1 VRARITAPAAIAL
14 AAALACAALA
24 AGPQGAAP
32 EAGAQVLSPFERQFS
47 AVKYLDAY
55 FGLPSAKMEVRPG
68 DANVPFTVAIA
79 NVGAHDITGIRG
91 QLSLPLA
98 LSAHDGARA
107 AVADAEDNANAGE
120 TFFLT
125 FYVNVDEDA
134 SIGDHPAAVRVDYS
148 RVRESGT
155 RNEFFE
161 IDIEVTGDSVID
173 ASARDAFITS
183 LRENAVTIDVSNSG
197 TAQVSSVEV
206 TVSGTQDDSSQSMSN
221 LDNVVI
227 RESSWDL
234 GNIGPGGSGQLNATV
249 YVPGSLRED
258 VLRVPLDIS
267 YINAQGD
274 TQSAMRVVDLYV
286 RGLIDARIYGVR
298 VADLAGNPTIVGDV
312 INEGNEDALFGF
324 VTLVPLAGSNLVG
337 TTQFID
343 EIEVDSPV
351 PFSMPVE
358 FEGEA
363 RYGDHDVRV
372 DVRFKDSTREETV
385 ISLEAT
391 VTIPEPP
398 AEEEGPDGMF
408 ALLLA
413 APAAAVAAVL
423 VRRRRARRA
432 AAAQ

>member
-1 VRARITAPAAIAL
+1 MRARTAATAAIAL
-14 AAALACAALA
+14 AAALACAAV
-24 AGPQGAAP
+24 PGAPWAD
-32 EAGAQVLSPFERQFS
+32 AQVRSPFETQFG

-55 FGLPSAKMEVRPG
+55 FGLPAAKMEVRPG
-68 DANVPFTVAIA
+68 DANVPFTVAAA

-98 LSAHDGARA
+98 LSAHDGSRA
-107 AVADAEDNANAGE
+107 AVADAEGNANAGE
-120 TFFLT
+120 TFYLT
-125 FYVNVDEDA
+125 FYVDVDETA
-134 SIGDHPAAVRVDYS
+134 SIGEHPAAVRVDYS

-161 IDIEVTGDSVID
+161 FAIDVTGDSVID
-173 ASARDAFITS
+173 ASAQDAFITS
-183 LRENAVTIDVSNSG
+183 LRENRVTIDVSNSG
-197 TAQVSSVEV
+197 TAQVSGVEV

-234 GNIGPGGSGQLNATV
+234 GNIGPGESGELGATI
-249 YVPGSLRED
+249 YVPGSLSGE

-267 YINAQGD
+267 YINTQGD
-274 TQSAMRVVDLYV
+274 SQSATRVVDLYV
-286 RGLIDARIYGVR
+286 RGLIDARIYDVR

-324 VTLVPLAGSNLVG
+324 VTLVPLGGSNLAG
-337 TTQFID
+337 TTLFID
-343 EIEVDSPV
+343 EIEIDSPV

-363 RYGDHDVRV
+363 RYGDHDIRV
-372 DVRFKDSTREETV
+372 DVRFKDSTREETIV
-385 ISLEAT
+385 SLEAT

-398 AEEEGPDGMF
+398 AEEENPQGMYI
-408 ALLLA
+408 LLLA

-423 VRRRRARRA
+423 VRRRRARRRA
-432 AAAQ
+432 DVQ

>member
-1 VRARITAPAAIAL
+1 MRPRAAAAIAL
-14 AAALACAALA
+14 AAIAACAAA
-24 AGPQGAAP
+24 PWVSPGAD
-32 EAGAQVLSPFERQFS
+32 AQVQSPFERQFG

-68 DANVPFTVAIA
+68 DANVPFTVAVA

-98 LSAHDGARA
+98 LSAHDGSRA

-125 FYVNVDEDA
+125 FYVNVGEDA

-148 RVRESGT
+148 RIRESGT

-161 IDIEVTGDSVID
+161 FAVEVTGDSVID
-173 ASARDAFITS
+173 ASAQDAFITS
-183 LRENAVTIDVSNSG
+183 LRETTVAIDVSNSG

-206 TVSGTQDDSSQSMSN
+206 TVSNPQDDSSQSMSN

-234 GNIGPGGSGQLNATV
+234 GNIGPGGSGRLEATI
-249 YVPGSLRED
+249 YVPGSVRED

-274 TQSAMRVVDLYV
+274 AQSVTRVVDFYV
-286 RGLIDARIYGVR
+286 RGLIDARIYDVR
-298 VADLAGNPTIVGDV
+298 VSDLAGNPTIVGYV

-324 VTLVPLAGSNLVG
+324 VTLAPLGGSNLVEA
-337 TTQFID
+337 TQFID
-343 EIEVDSPV
+343 EIETDSPV
-351 PFSMPVE
+351 PFSVPVE

-372 DVRFKDSTREETV
+372 DVRFKDSTREET
-385 ISLEAT
+385 ILSLETT

-398 AEEEGPDGMF
+398 AEEEGPDMML
-408 ALLLA
+408 AVLLA

-423 VRRRRARRA
+423 VRRRRARRRA
-432 AAAQ
+432 AVQ

>member
-1 VRARITAPAAIAL
+1 MSVRMAPAAAIAL
-14 AAALACAALA
+14 AAFLACAAV
-24 AGPQGAAP
+24 PGALPGTAP
-32 EAGAQVLSPFERQFS
+32 EADAQTPSPFDRKFG

-55 FGLPSAKMEVRPG
+55 FGLPAAKMEVRPG
-68 DANVPFTVAIA
+68 DANVPFTVAVA

-98 LSAHDGARA
+98 LSAHDGSRA

-120 TFFLT
+120 TFYLT
-125 FYVNVDEDA
+125 FYVDVDETA
-134 SIGDHPAAVRVDYS
+134 SIGEHPAAVRVDYS

-161 IDIEVTGDSVID
+161 FAMDVTGDSVID

-183 LRENAVTIDVSNSG
+183 LRENRVTIDVSNSG
-197 TAQVSSVEV
+197 TAQVSGVEV
-206 TVSGTQDDSSQSMSN
+206 TVSGAQDSTQSMSN

-234 GNIGPGGSGQLNATV
+234 GNIDPGGSGELGATI
-249 YVPGSLRED
+249 YVPGSLSGE

-274 TQSAMRVVDLYV
+274 TQSVTRVVDLYV
-286 RGLIDARIYGVR
+286 RGLIDARIYDVR

-324 VTLVPLAGSNLVG
+324 VTIVPLEGSNLAG
-337 TTQFID
+337 ATLFID
-343 EIEVDSPV
+343 EIETDSPV
-351 PFSMPVE
+351 PFSAPVV

-363 RYGDHDVRV
+363 RYGDHDIRI

-398 AEEEGPDGMF
+398 AEEESPQGMYM
-408 ALLLA
+408 LLLA
-413 APAAAVAAVL
+413 APAAAVAAVI
-423 VRRRRARRA
+423 VRRRRARRRA
-432 AAAQ
+432 SVQ

>member
-1 VRARITAPAAIAL
+1 MRGIAAVALAAIA
-14 AAALACAALA
+14 ACAAA
-24 AGPQGAAP
+24 PWAAP
-32 EAGAQVLSPFERQFS
+32 GADAQTQSPFERQFG

-55 FGLPSAKMEVRPG
+55 FGLPAAKMEVRPG
-68 DANVPFTVAIA
+68 DANVPFTVAVA
-79 NVGAHDITGIRG
+79 NVGAYDITGIRG

-98 LSAHDGARA
+98 LSAHDGSRA

-120 TFFLT
+120 TFHLT
-125 FYVNVDEDA
+125 FYVNVGESA

-161 IDIEVTGDSVID
+161 FAMEVTGDSVID
-173 ASARDAFITS
+173 ASAQDAFITS
-183 LRENAVTIDVSNSG
+183 LRETTVTIDVSNSG
-197 TAQVSSVEV
+197 TAQVSGVEV
-206 TVSGTQDDSSQSMSN
+206 TVSSPQNDNSQSMSN

-227 RESSWDL
+227 RESSWDI
-234 GNIGPGGSGQLNATV
+234 GNISPGGSSQLEATI
-249 YVPGSLRED
+249 YVPGSVRED

-274 TQSAMRVVDLYV
+274 AQSVTRVVDFYV

-324 VTLVPLAGSNLVG
+324 VTLVPLGGSNLVG

-363 RYGDHDVRV
+363 RYGDHDIRV

-385 ISLEAT
+385 LSLEAT
-391 VTIPEPP
+391 VTIPMPA
-398 AEEEGPDGMF
+398 AEEESPVGMY
-408 ALLLA
+408 AALLA
-413 APAAAVAAVL
+413 AAAAAAVAAVI
-423 VRRRRARRA
+423 VRKRRARRVA
-432 AAAQ
+432 AVQ

>member
-1 VRARITAPAAIAL
+1 MSARAAVPAAIAL
-14 AAALACAALA
+14 AAVLACAAAPGGLTA
-24 AGPQGAAP
+24 PGAD
-32 EAGAQVLSPFERQFS
+32 AQTQSPFERQFS

-55 FGLPSAKMEVRPG
+55 FGLPAAKMEVRPG

-98 LSAHDGARA
+98 LSAHDGSRA
-107 AVADAEDNANAGE
+107 AVADAEENANAGE
-120 TFFLT
+120 TFYLT
-125 FYVNVDEDA
+125 FYVNVDEAA
-134 SIGDHPAAVRVDYS
+134 SIGEHPAAVRVDYS

-161 IDIEVTGDSVID
+161 FGIEVTGDSVIN
-173 ASARDAFITS
+173 ASAQDAFITA
-183 LRENAVTIDVSNSG
+183 LRENSVAIDVSNSG
-197 TAQVSSVEV
+197 TARVSGVEV
-206 TVSGTQDDSSQSMSN
+206 TVSNTQDDSSQSMTN
-221 LDNVVI
+221 IDNVVI

-234 GNIGPGGSGQLNATV
+234 GNIGPGGSGELGATI
-249 YVPGSLRED
+249 YVPGSLSGD

-274 TQSAMRVVDLYV
+274 AQSVTRVVDLYV
-286 RGLIDARIYGVR
+286 RGLIDARIYDVR

-324 VTLVPLAGSNLVG
+324 VTLAPLRGSNLVG

-343 EIEVDSPV
+343 EIEIDSPV
-351 PFSMPVE
+351 PFSVPVE
-358 FEGEA
+358 FEGDA
-363 RYGDHDVRV
+363 RYGDHDIRV

-385 ISLEAT
+385 ISLETT

-398 AEEEGPDGMF
+398 AEEAGPQGMYI
-408 ALLLA
+408 LLLA

-423 VRRRRARRA
+423 VRRRARRRA
-432 AAAQ
+432 AVQ

>member
-1 VRARITAPAAIAL
+1 MRARPAALAATAL
-14 AAALACAALA
+14 AAALACAAA
-24 AGPQGAAP
+24 AAAAP

-55 FGLPSAKMEVRPG
+55 FGLPAAKMEVRPG

-98 LSAHDGARA
+98 LSAHDGSRA

-120 TFFLT
+120 TFYLT
-125 FYVNVDEDA
+125 FYVDVDDEA
-134 SIGDHPAAVRVDYS
+134 SIGEHPAAVRVDYS

-161 IDIEVTGDSVID
+161 FGIEVTGDSVID
-173 ASARDAFITS
+173 ASAQDAFITS
-183 LRENAVTIDVSNSG
+183 LRENSVTIDVSNSG
-197 TAQVSSVEV
+197 TAQVSGVEV
-206 TVSGTQDDSSQSMSN
+206 TVSSAQDDNAQSMTN
-221 LDNVVI
+221 LDNVVV

-234 GNIGPGGSGQLNATV
+234 GNIGPGESRQLSSTI
-249 YVPGSLRED
+249 YVPGSLSGD

-274 TQSAMRVVDLYV
+274 ARSVTRVVDLYV
-286 RGLIDARIYGVR
+286 RGLIDARIYDVR

-324 VTLVPLAGSNLVG
+324 VTLVPLQGSNLVG
-337 TTQFID
+337 TTLFID
-343 EIEVDSPV
+343 EIEIDSPV

-358 FEGEA
+358 FEGDA

-398 AEEEGPDGMF
+398 AEEEGPQGMYM
-408 ALLLA
+408 LLLA
-413 APAAAVAAVL
+413 APAVAVAAVL
-423 VRRRRARRA
+423 ARRRARRRA
-432 AAAQ
+432 AVQ